1 MSETPANPAPISA
14 EEKRRMVGKLVAEV
28 ESALKVSDFLRA
40 DILRNKLIAVD
51 PMALGEIIKV
61 NGLIEEAKT
70 AAFDRDH
77 LAIWNKLYDNLSEE
91 ERNGLFYSMKKMV
104 VPPKKLLFSHGT
116 KSDRLFLIE
125 RGQVTI
131 FFPKD
136 GRNIILAQMG
146 RGDILGGCTFTTI
159 SLCPASA
166 VTHSEVHLMCLEGG
180 AIGELDDKFPG
191 LFDKLID
198 FCTTNGRVDEIVRN
212 KRMEKRELVRYLAEG
227 VVSAIVL
234 TNEGQKTDAVFR
246 GDLANISMAGACFAT
261 RISKKASARALL
273 ARHLH
278 LSFACGS
285 KDNPVSFRVVG
296 RVVRVSSHLYDDYSV
311 HVRFTSHLPE
321 ELIRKIAPGEAKG
334 DDSRK

>member
-1 MSETPANPAPISA
+1 MPETSASSASLSA
-14 EEKRRMVGKLVAEV
+14 EDKRRLVGRLVTEI
-28 ESALKVSDFLRA
+28 ETALKARDFLRA
-40 DILRNKLIAVD
+40 DILRNQLMDAD
-51 PMALGEIIKV
+51 PMALSEIIKI

-116 KSDRLFLIE
+116 RSDRIFLIE

-136 GRNIILAQMG
+136 GQNIILAQMG

-159 SLCPASA
+159 SLCPVSA
-166 VTHSEVHLMCLEGG
+166 VTHTEVHLMCLEGG
-180 AIGELDDKFPG
+180 ATRELDDKFPG

-198 FCTTNGRVDEIVRN
+198 FCTASGRVDEIVRN
-212 KRMEKRELVRYLAEG
+212 KKMEKREFVRYLAEG
-227 VVSAIVL
+227 VVAATVL
-234 TNEGQKTDAVFR
+234 TAEGQKTDAAFR
-246 GDLANISMAGACFAT
+246 GDLTNISMAGACFAA
-261 RISKKASARALL
+261 RISKKATARALL

-278 LSFACGS
+278 LSFACGVN
-285 KDNPVSFRVVG
+285 DNPTTFKVVG
-296 RVVRVSSHLYDDYSV
+296 RVVRVSSHLYDDYSI
-311 HVRFTSHLPE
+311 HVRFTRQLPE
-321 ELIRKIAPGEAKG
+321 ELIGKIAPGEV
-334 DDSRK
+334 

>member
-1 MSETPANPAPISA
+1 MSETPANPAPLSA
-14 EEKRRMVGKLVAEV
+14 DEKRRLVGKLVAEV

-180 AIGELDDKFPG
+180 ATGELDDKFPG

-212 KRMEKRELVRYLAEG
+212 RKMEKRDFVRYLAEG
-227 VVSAIVL
+227 AVSAVVL
-234 TNEGQKTDAVFR
+234 TTEGQKTDAVFR
-246 GDLANISMAGACFAT
+246 GELTNISMAGACFAA
-261 RISKKASARALL
+261 RFSKKATARALL

-285 KDNPVSFRVVG
+285 KDNPTSFRMVG
-296 RVVRVSSHLYDDYSV
+296 RVVRVSSHLYEDYSV
-311 HVRFTSHLPE
+311 HVRFVKPLPE
-321 ELIRKIAPGEAKG
+321 EVIKKIVPAG
-334 DDSRK
+334 S